1 MTNNLISN
9 NFSDIVKVQ
18 AITQEVNTELLFDRS
33 YKEKKIS
40 PIDEFLSN
48 VNKINVLWLNNP
60 QISPEMANIVFLGF
74 MSAVESYI
82 RSLVRSLIQVD
93 AASQRTASMK
103 EITFGAALHH
113 TKLMLPEALM
123 DEFSFVHMDNIKETF
138 KGLLGIKIGLNN
150 NTEKEFNNICQLR
163 HCCVHRFGKL
173 GAKNAMKLGID
184 KHNALFEK
192 PLKIN
197 NANLDRI
204 AQNLRSIVKQINN
217 STYKEIMN
225 RTYPVP
231 VNQKQ
236 RTEFEQLGLSI
247 LWTKIYANDKV
258 LFKQYYNIF
267 SSQFDS
273 IKSDPM
279 RKSYNNFIAN
289 RIAEEASRA

>member
-1 MTNNLISN
+1 MTNNIILN

-18 AITQEVNTELLFDRS
+18 AITQEVNTESLFDRS

-48 VNKINVLWLNNP
+48 VNKINVLWLNNSE
-60 QISPEMANIVFLGF
+60 ISPEMANIVFLGF
-74 MSAVESYI
+74 MSAVESYV

-93 AASQRTASMK
+93 AASQKIASMK

-138 KGLLGIKIGLNN
+138 KVLLGIKIGLNN
-150 NTEKEFNNICQLR
+150 NTEREFNNICQLR

-184 KHNALFEK
+184 KHNSLFEK

-197 NANLDRI
+197 NSNLDRI
-204 AQNLRSIVKQINN
+204 AQNIRSIVKQINN

-236 RTEFEQLGLSI
+236 RDEFERQGLSI
-247 LWTKIYANDKV
+247 LWTKIYANDRS
-258 LFKQYYNIF
+258 LFRQYYNIF

-273 IKSDPM
+273 IKSDPLK
-279 RKSYNNFIAN
+279 KSYDSFIAN
-289 RIAEEASRA
+289 RLAEEALRP